1 MYIELDLRNVLNNSV
16 DIYIDISSNLQ
27 TWRLSDTCSDS
38 LKSFKRNCHFINI
51 NDTVKINIPTFP
63 FTLYLQKEH
72 RLWERFLPH
81 VVTARKVER

>member
-38 LKSFKRNCHFINI
+38 LKSFKRNCHFINMV
-51 NDTVKINIPTFP
+51 DTVKINILTFP
-63 FTLYLQKEH
+63 FTLYL
-72 RLWERFLPH
+72 
-81 VVTARKVER
+81 